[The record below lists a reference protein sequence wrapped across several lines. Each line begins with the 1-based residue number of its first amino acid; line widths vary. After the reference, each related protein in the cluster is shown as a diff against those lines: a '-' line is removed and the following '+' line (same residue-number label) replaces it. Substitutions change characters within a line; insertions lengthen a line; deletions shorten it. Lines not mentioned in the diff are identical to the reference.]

1 MVLPMSEIK
10 LLSEW
15 LNHNRPEIPW
25 QTIDK
30 LSACW
35 QQKRTVYPVGRERT
49 TARCHCDMDHE
60 EEVFYPQGKP
70 VILCSY
76 TGCTREV
83 STTELRDWRFDSSVF
98 VRHLGELFQC
108 KGTPEE
114 IIGGKLWALG
124 MTAHRIGGIPRDVY
138 FALNLGKDSFNIYER
153 LPKDGTQA
161 ILISGSSQMQY
172 SDHFKAD
179 HVFCIGDILSFAGDH
194 LELNIDAMDARLGI
208 PVEKKKKPKNT
219 TGCRANNVKKLLEEI
234 KTEISR
240 AYSHY
245 CNQNY
250 RDNGSQELYP
260 RLTFEQLGE
269 RVGISKGTVSKIFSE
284 EDENGNPA
292 YKELHIMW
300 DILGSKEQI
309 LKYGMKHLQNKQKGR

>member
-1 MVLPMSEIK
+1 MQ
-10 LLSEW
+10 LS
-15 LNHNRPEIPW
+15 
-25 QTIDK
+25 
-30 LSACW
+30 
-35 QQKRTVYPVGRERT
+35 
-49 TARCHCDMDHE
+49 
-60 EEVFYPQGKP
+60 
-70 VILCSY
+70 
-76 TGCTREV
+76 
-83 STTELRDWRFDSSVF
+83 
-98 VRHLGELFQC
+98 
-108 KGTPEE
+108 
-114 IIGGKLWALG
+114 
-124 MTAHRIGGIPRDVY
+124 HRIGGIPRDVY

-153 LPKDGTQA
+153 LPRDGTQA

-179 HVFCIGDILSFAGDH
+179 HVFSIGEILSFAGDR
-194 LELNIDAMDARLGI
+194 LELNIDAMNARLGV

-219 TGCRANNVKKLLEEI
+219 AGSRANNVKKLLEEI

-250 RDNGSQELYP
+250 RDNGSLELYP

-300 DILGSKEQI
+300 EFPV
-309 LKYGMKHLQNKQKGR
+309 QKSRYSNTV

>member
-1 MVLPMSEIK
+1 MVLPMSEVK
-10 LLSEW
+10 LLSKW
-15 LNHNRPEIPW
+15 LNHDRPEIPW

-30 LSACW
+30 LSAYW
-35 QQKRTVYPVGRERT
+35 QQKRMVYPVGRERT

-83 STTELRDWRFDSSVF
+83 STTELRDWHFDSSVF
-98 VRHLGELFQC
+98 ARYLGELFQC

-114 IIGGKLWALG
+114 IIGGKLWSLG

-138 FALNLGKDSFNIYER
+138 FAFNLCKDSYAIYDR

-161 ILISGSSQMQY
+161 ILISGSSLMQY

-179 HVFCIGDILSFAGDH
+179 NVFSIGDILSFAGDH

-219 TGCRANNVKKLLEEI
+219 AGSRANNVKKLLEEI

-250 RDNGSQELYP
+250 RDNGAQELYP

-269 RVGISKGTVSKIFSE
+269 RVGISKGTVSKIFSA
-284 EDENGNPA
+284 EDENEAPA

-300 DILGSKEQI
+300 EILGSKAQI
-309 LKYGMKHLQNKQKGR
+309 LKYGMTHLQNKQKGR

>member
-1 MVLPMSEIK
+1 
-10 LLSEW
+10 
-15 LNHNRPEIPW
+15 
-25 QTIDK
+25 
-30 LSACW
+30 
-35 QQKRTVYPVGRERT
+35 
-49 TARCHCDMDHE
+49 
-60 EEVFYPQGKP
+60 
-70 VILCSY
+70 
-76 TGCTREV
+76 
-83 STTELRDWRFDSSVF
+83 
-98 VRHLGELFQC
+98 
-108 KGTPEE
+108 
-114 IIGGKLWALG
+114 
-124 MTAHRIGGIPRDVY
+124 MTAHYIGGIPRNV
-138 FALNLGKDSFNIYER
+138 FFVLNLCKDSCTIYER
-153 LPKDGTQA
+153 LPRDGTQA

-208 PVEKKKKPKNT
+208 PVEKKKKPKNS

-269 RVGISKGTVSKIFSE
+269 RVGISKGTVSKIFSA
-284 EDENGNPA
+284 EDENGKPL
-292 YKELHIMW
+292 YKELIIMW
-300 DILGSKEQI
+300 EILGSKTHI

>member
-1 MVLPMSEIK
+1 MF
-10 LLSEW
+10 
-15 LNHNRPEIPW
+15 
-25 QTIDK
+25 QTVVN
-30 LSACW
+30 S
-35 QQKRTVYPVGRERT
+35 QKMVYPVGRERT
-49 TARCHCDMDHE
+49 TARCHCDIDHE

-76 TGCTREV
+76 TGCMREV
-83 STTELRDWRFDSSVF
+83 STTELLDWRFDSSVF
-98 VRHLGELFQC
+98 ARHLGELFLC

-114 IIGGKLWALG
+114 IIGGKLWSLG
-124 MTAHRIGGIPRDVY
+124 MTAHYIGGIPRNV
-138 FALNLGKDSFNIYER
+138 FFVLNLCKDSCTIYER
-153 LPKDGTQA
+153 LPRDGTQA

-208 PVEKKKKPKNT
+208 PVEKKKRPKNS

-284 EDENGNPA
+284 EDENGDPA

-300 DILGSKEQI
+300 EILGSKAQI

>member
-15 LNHNRPEIPW
+15 LNHDRPEIPW

-30 LSACW
+30 LSVYW
-35 QQKRTVYPVGRERT
+35 QQKRMVYPVGRERT

-83 STTELRDWRFDSSVF
+83 STTELRDWHFDSSAF
-98 VRHLGELFQC
+98 ARYLGELFQC
-108 KGTPEE
+108 KGSPVE
-114 IIGGKLWALG
+114 IIGGKLWSLG

-138 FALNLGKDSFNIYER
+138 FALNLCKDTYAIYDR

-179 HVFCIGDILSFAGDH
+179 NVFCIGEILSLTGSH
-194 LELNIDAMDARLGI
+194 LTLNVDAMDARLGV

-219 TGCRANNVKKLLEEI
+219 AGSRANNVKKLLAEI

-240 AYSHY
+240 AYSFY

-250 RDNGSQELYP
+250 REDGPKDIYP

-269 RVGISKGTVSKIFSE
+269 RVGISKGTVSKIFSA
-284 EDENGNPA
+284 EDENEAPA

-300 DILGSKEQI
+300 EILGSKAQI
-309 LKYGMKHLQNKQKGR
+309 LKYGMTHLQNKQKGR

>member
-1 MVLPMSEIK
+1 M
-10 LLSEW
+10 
-15 LNHNRPEIPW
+15 
-25 QTIDK
+25 
-30 LSACW
+30 
-35 QQKRTVYPVGRERT
+35 VYPVGRERT

-60 EEVFYPQGKP
+60 EEVFYPQGIP

-114 IIGGKLWALG
+114 IIGGNLWSLG

-138 FALNLGKDSFNIYER
+138 FALNLGKDSFSIYDR

-179 HVFCIGDILSFAGDH
+179 HVFSISDILSFAGDR

-208 PVEKKKKPKNT
+208 PVEKKKKLKNT
-219 TGCRANNVKKLLEEI
+219 TGSRANNVKKMLAEI

-300 DILGSKEQI
+300 EVLGSKEQI
-309 LKYGMKHLQNKQKGR
+309 LKYGRENLKNKQKGR

>member
-1 MVLPMSEIK
+1 M
-10 LLSEW
+10 
-15 LNHNRPEIPW
+15 
-25 QTIDK
+25 
-30 LSACW
+30 
-35 QQKRTVYPVGRERT
+35 
-49 TARCHCDMDHE
+49 
-60 EEVFYPQGKP
+60 
-70 VILCSY
+70 
-76 TGCTREV
+76 
-83 STTELRDWRFDSSVF
+83 RDWHFDSSAF
-98 VRHLGELFQC
+98 ARHLGELFQC

-114 IIGGKLWALG
+114 IIGGNLWSLG

-138 FALNLGKDSFNIYER
+138 FALNLGKDSFTIYDR

-179 HVFCIGDILSFAGDH
+179 HVFSISDILSFAGDR
-194 LELNIDAMDARLGI
+194 LELNIDAMNARLGV

-219 TGCRANNVKKLLEEI
+219 AGCRANNVKKLLEEI

-250 RDNGSQELYP
+250 RDNGAQELYP

-269 RVGISKGTVSKIFSE
+269 RIGISKGTVSKIFSE

-300 DILGSKEQI
+300 EVPGSKEQI

>member
-15 LNHNRPEIPW
+15 LNHDRPEIPW

-30 LSACW
+30 LSAYW
-35 QQKRTVYPVGRERT
+35 QQKRMVYPVGRERT

-76 TGCTREV
+76 TGCIREV
-83 STTELRDWRFDSSVF
+83 STTELRDWRFDSSAF
-98 VRHLGELFQC
+98 AGHLGELFQC

-114 IIGGKLWALG
+114 IIGGKLWSLG

-138 FALNLGKDSFNIYER
+138 FAFNLCKDSYAIYDR

-179 HVFCIGDILSFAGDH
+179 NVFSIGEILTFIGDH
-194 LELNIDAMDARLGI
+194 LTLNVDAMDARLGVPI
-208 PVEKKKKPKNT
+208 EKKKKPKNT

-234 KTEISR
+234 IKEISG
-240 AYSHY
+240 AYSFY

-250 RDNGSQELYP
+250 REDGPKDIYP
-260 RLTFEQLGE
+260 RFTFEQLGK
-269 RVGISKGTVSKIFSE
+269 RVGIAKGTVSKIFSE
-284 EDENGNPA
+284 KDENGDPA

-300 DILGSKEQI
+300 EILGSKAQI
-309 LKYGMKHLQNKQKGR
+309 LKYGMTHLQNKQKGR

>member
-1 MVLPMSEIK
+1 MSEVK

-15 LNHNRPEIPW
+15 LNNDRPEIPW

-30 LSACW
+30 LSAYW
-35 QQKRTVYPVGRERT
+35 QQKRMVYPVGRERET
-49 TARCHCDMDHE
+49 VRCHCDMDHE

-70 VILCSY
+70 VILCPY

-83 STTELRDWRFDSSVF
+83 SPAELRNWRFDSSAF
-98 VRHLGELFQC
+98 VRHLAELFQC
-108 KGTPEE
+108 KGSPVE
-114 IIGGKLWALG
+114 IIGGNLWSLG

-138 FALNLGKDSFNIYER
+138 FALNLGKDSYAIYDR

-172 SDHFKAD
+172 SNHFKAD
-179 HVFCIGDILSFAGDH
+179 HVFSISDILSFAGDR
-194 LELNIDAMDARLGI
+194 LELNIDAMNARLGV

-219 TGCRANNVKKLLEEI
+219 TGSRANNVKKMLAEI
-234 KTEISR
+234 IKEISG

-269 RVGISKGTVSKIFSE
+269 RVGISKGTVSKIFSA
-284 EDENGNPA
+284 EDENGKPL
-292 YKELHIMW
+292 YKELIIMW
-300 DILGSKEQI
+300 EILASKTQI
-309 LKYGMKHLQNKQKGR
+309 LKYGRENLKNKQQKR